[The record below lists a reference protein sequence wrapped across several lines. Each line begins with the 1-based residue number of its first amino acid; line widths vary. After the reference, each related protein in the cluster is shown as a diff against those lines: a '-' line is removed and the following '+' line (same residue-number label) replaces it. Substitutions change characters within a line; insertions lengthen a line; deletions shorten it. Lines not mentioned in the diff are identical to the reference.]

1 MSQLHVFAIMTQ
13 QGKSSC
19 ATFRAGNYEFT
30 RLQARQCAILHQNGS
45 TLWQI
50 KEQHHR
56 NATLEQKVVAIQ
68 VRIMWNFS
76 IEQLPAHIFD
86 PNLVCTEVWRVVEP
100 SKNNE

>member
-1 MSQLHVFAIMTQ
+1 MSPFRVKYGYNIMKNNMRQ
-13 QGKSSC
+13 SLW
-19 ATFRAGNYEFT
+19 RLLYEFT

-56 NATLEQKVVAIQ
+56 GATLEQIVVAIR
-68 VRIMWNFS
+68 VGIIWNFS
-76 IEQLPAHIFD
+76 IEQLPAPIFG
-86 PNLVCTEVWRVVEP
+86 PNLLCTEVWRIGEP